1 MYTTHTP
8 RQLSL
13 PLSLPPPPLAKA
25 GCGCLAHRS
34 SGYPT
39 APQGSVAASVSSAA
53 LSVNSPTHPLVP
65 ICRTSFPPYVINEF
79 FFFVFVRA
87 QTREHRPVIDG
98 QRWAAPSSGTLAS
111 MRSPR
116 CASRSRRSQERGN
129 SSPPALTRAARSPA
143 RIRRRSTK
151 RSLSGAFFYSHS
163 PHFPHMPRT
172 LSPRSH
178 PHVLSPSDSRALST
192 STVTPHA
199 RLGLSSSMTS
209 IERGVGYRGMRSSS
223 RVDLSMEALLYM
235 IIIRHFFTSGCA
247 TRHYY

>member
-1 MYTTHTP
+1 MP
-8 RQLSL
+8 RPAQLGIPNS
-13 PLSLPPPPLAKA
+13 
-25 GCGCLAHRS
+25 S
-34 SGYPT
+34 SGLC
-39 APQGSVAASVSSAA
+39 GGVGV
-53 LSVNSPTHPLVP
+53 LRRFVGELNSPTHPLVP

-79 FFFVFVRA
+79 FFFVFFRA

-98 QRWAAPSSGTLAS
+98 RRWAAPSSGTLAS